1 MLAFSTIFEIWN
13 FTIRLLCDNNF
24 NDIFA
29 IDLPLRPLLNRKYPC
44 CRCKLRDIGRLF
56 IR

>member
-29 IDLPLRPLLNRKYPC
+29 IDLPLRPLLNRKYI
-44 CRCKLRDIGRLF
+44 LAAGASWGI
-56 IR
+56 